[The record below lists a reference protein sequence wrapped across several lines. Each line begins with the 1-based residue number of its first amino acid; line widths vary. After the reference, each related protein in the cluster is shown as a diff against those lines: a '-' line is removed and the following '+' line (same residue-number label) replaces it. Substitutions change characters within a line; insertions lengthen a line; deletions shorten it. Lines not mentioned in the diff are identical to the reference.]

1 MRVLQIIGAFPVA
14 FAAAFTGVSL
24 AHTQFVLAGLSG
36 VGAAPSLAETVHT
49 SIADLEGLFPSLGP
63 VLAIALAIGFLV
75 AAGLKRVLKPLAGV
89 AYPIA
94 GFAAMATA
102 LIAMRISFH
111 STPLAGARGPEGFV
125 VICLMG
131 ALGGLVFSAL
141 LPKAKAA

>member
-14 FAAAFTGVSL
+14 FAAAFAGVSL

>member
-14 FAAAFTGVSL
+14 FAAAFAGVSL

-131 ALGGLVFSAL
+131 ALGGLVFSTL